1 MAPEMEWEVET
12 QSVWRNMKYR
22 FRPCSPCVAECERFY
37 EHVRGDQ
44 CIRNDD
50 LFPPFH
56 GFGCVV
62 NDCGQDDHSHA
73 GVARPVVAKTVYA
86 QAESDTTDD
95 QYADDED
102 RKCPTVFPRP

>member
-1 MAPEMEWEVET
+1 MEWEVET

-22 FRPCSPCVAECERFY
+22 FRSCSPCVAECERFY

-50 LFPPFH
+50 LFGPFQD
-56 GFGCVV
+56 FGCVV

-73 GVARPVVAKTVYA
+73 GVARHVVAKTVYA
-86 QAESDTTDD
+86 QAEPDTTDS
-95 QYADDED
+95 QYAGDED
-102 RKCPTVFPRP
+102 RKGATVFPGP